1 MGRFL
6 SCLAAV
12 ALLLAADSGAQDKSK
27 KGKYGKVLV
36 AEYRLPAETIA
47 KIATFK
53 PSAPGPGENKIEAVL
68 LANTEEWY
76 GPPIDVKYASNP
88 YTLVVTLTG
97 TARADGDALT
107 MWQAGWRLDGSERRY
122 TVLPGLSK
130 LGAKAGERFTATAA
144 ATPSRFKDD
153 RSNIAVALAFVRS
166 SNVDVQSVEMQL
178 WSGIASASWLETLG
192 AFSYLLVAVIL
203 VALVWFWRRRR
214 E

>member
-1 MGRFL
+1 M
-6 SCLAAV
+6 V
-12 ALLLAADSGAQDKSK
+12 KLLLCVAGAALMVAADGGAQDKSK

-36 AEYRLPAETIA
+36 AEYRLPAETIG
-47 KIATFK
+47 KIAAFK
-53 PSAPGPGENKIEAVL
+53 PSAPGPGENKVEAVL
-68 LANTEEWY
+68 LASTEEWY

-88 YTLVVTLTG
+88 YTLVVTLNG

-122 TVLPGLSK
+122 TALSGLSK

-153 RSNIAVALAFVRS
+153 RNNIAVALAFVKS
-166 SNVDVQSVEMQL
+166 SNVDVQSVDIQL
-178 WSGIASASWLETLG
+178 WSGIASASWIEALG
-192 AFSYLLVAVIL
+192 AFSYLLVAVVL
-203 VALVWFWRRRR
+203 AALVWFWRRRR